1 MDFRIGDDIQEGGT
15 KKNRGDTFKIIV
27 IVVVALIIGLLVF
40 IVTNALFGK
49 RPEPT
54 PEVTTTTLKVTDEK
68 VVNAYKL
75 VSYGANGKRNEL
87 FIKNKEVHSE
97 DFNELQKYYYA
108 MQFSV
113 KDDFTNSL
121 EKDDKGKTIY
131 TIPRN
136 KVKNYM
142 IKFFGPDVSYTE
154 DTSIKLT
161 VPFEIDGSN
170 VLSMKYNQEKDVYD
184 VIFDGKD
191 TYTNNNPVSPFYG
204 EISEAKETSNGVLE
218 IKENIIFTKV
228 SDKGN
233 DTYDIGIYKDHGLSN
248 EVEIINGV
256 TKISLAETPIKV
268 ANYSGRCGVITY
280 TFMKNGNSYY
290 YVMSKIE

>member
-204 EISEAKETSNGVLE
+204 EVSEAKETSNGVLE